1 MSPPPPVRLPLK
13 IHFIDVGYGDA
24 MIVQLPEGGTILID
38 AGKATATPQI
48 FSTLQK
54 LGIQNI
60 DHLVL
65 THFHD
70 DHVGGLPPILETFFS
85 NSLKNEKNSSDCEK
99 KNRRIFVPFDPFLL
113 ETDLDLEAL
122 LDQLK
127 KYTFQIIRKKELILC
142 SPSVRFEVLHPETLS
157 GKQNDDSLVLK
168 MSHGNISFL
177 LAADAGPA
185 VQKKLLED
193 YGHELRVDL
202 LKIPHHANDHEVY
215 VPFLDAVAPGISILS
230 IGENTYDAPNAKLL
244 VLYQNKSKK
253 LFRTDVHGTIT
264 ASSNGRTL
272 KITTVYPAD
281 F

>member
-1 MSPPPPVRLPLK
+1 M
-13 IHFIDVGYGDA
+13 
-24 MIVQLPEGGTILID
+24 
-38 AGKATATPQI
+38 
-48 FSTLQK
+48 
-54 LGIQNI
+54 
-60 DHLVL
+60 
-65 THFHD
+65 
-70 DHVGGLPPILETFFS
+70 
-85 NSLKNEKNSSDCEK
+85 
-99 KNRRIFVPFDPFLL
+99 
-113 ETDLDLEAL
+113 

-127 KYTFQIIRKKELILC
+127 KYTVQVVRKKELIPC

-168 MSHGNISFL
+168 ISHGNISFL

-193 YGHELRVDL
+193 YGHELRADL

-215 VPFLDAVAPGISILS
+215 EPFLEAVAPGISILS

-244 VLYQNKSKK
+244 LLYQNTSKR
-253 LFRTDVHGTIT
+253 LFRTDVHGTIA

-272 KITTVYPAD
+272 KITTACPAV